1 MGEQKAQQTTEL
13 EPTARNV
20 SFLFST
26 ISTLFY
32 YDLHYKESLHFFM
45 TYDIAM
51 ADYSLSTKFLLI
63 EREPPEGHRT
73 DSWESIG
80 IPDKS
85 LPETLWPL
93 KNR

>member
-1 MGEQKAQQTTEL
+1 MREQKAQQAAEL
-13 EPTARNV
+13 EPTTRNFSTLV
-20 SFLFST
+20 ST

-32 YDLHYKESLHFFM
+32 YDLHYKESLHVFM
-45 TYDIAM
+45 TYDLAM
-51 ADYSLSTKFLLI
+51 ADYSLSTKLLLI

-73 DSWESIG
+73 GSRESIG
-80 IPDKS
+80 IPEKS